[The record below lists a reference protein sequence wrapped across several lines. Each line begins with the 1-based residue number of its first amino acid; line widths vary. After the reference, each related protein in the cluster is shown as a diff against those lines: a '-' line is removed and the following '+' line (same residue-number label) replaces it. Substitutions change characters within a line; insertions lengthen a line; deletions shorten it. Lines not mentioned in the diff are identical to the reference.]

1 MTKKEARDILLGLGR
16 RAVNSKAL
24 TDAKTNVT
32 EFVAAV
38 EKVYN

>member
-1 MTKKEARDILLGLGR
+1 MTKKEARAILLDLGR
-16 RAVNSKAL
+16 RATNSKAL
-24 TDAKTNVT
+24 SDAKTDVT